1 MINNPYQT
9 TPMMNNNYMP
19 MQNPYADRMNF
30 LQNYQQ
36 SLQQPVAGTQ
46 MSLANQQPMPQQ
58 IAGIN
63 GRIVQAVEDINA
75 NEVPMD
81 GSMAFF
87 PKQDMSKIYVK
98 LKRVVKGI
106 VRNYRKEL
114 KRRRN
119 KEISYCELP
128 EIVVEKLAVW
138 DEYESDYTA
147 FDVCGIEVRVL
158 DDDLAEA
165 IKYLS
170 EKDREILLMYFFL
183 GMSDTEI
190 GDRLKINRSTSFRSR
205 KNSLEEIKKKLKE
218 NMNDE

>member
-30 LQNYQQ
+30 LQSYQQ

-63 GRIVQAVEDINA
+63 GRIVQAVENINA

-87 PKQDMSKIYVK
+87 PKQDMSEIYVK
-98 LKRVVKGI
+98 GWNADGTIRTIVYKMSENSRLKKLQMKQAGVGDRYIEYMLKHYKPLKTNMEVNICKRCHRMSHCRRGI
-106 VRNYRKEL
+106 V
-114 KRRRN
+114 
-119 KEISYCELP
+119 
-128 EIVVEKLAVW
+128 
-138 DEYESDYTA
+138 
-147 FDVCGIEVRVL
+147 
-158 DDDLAEA
+158 
-165 IKYLS
+165 YL
-170 EKDREILLMYFFL
+170 
-183 GMSDTEI
+183 
-190 GDRLKINRSTSFRSR
+190 
-205 KNSLEEIKKKLKE
+205 
-218 NMNDE
+218 